1 MSSVS
6 GVPTRGLTWKVF
18 KTLAVGEANG
28 RYSDIL
34 GGREHYSKKWTAI
47 PIVWPK
53 LQTKEGQEN
62 GELVCSWGQKFSLEG

>member
-6 GVPTRGLTWKVF
+6 GVPILGLTWKVF
-18 KTLAVGEANG
+18 KMFAVGEANS

-47 PIVWPK
+47 PIIWPK
-53 LQTKEGQEN
+53 LQAKEGQEK
-62 GELVCSWGQKFSLEG
+62 V